1 MIVFDESGEDF
12 ARFHDEM
19 REALAPTDAIEEQ
32 IVERI
37 VLCAWRLR
45 RASRAEAALMN
56 ARARKWQEWK
66 APDNAHAGAVFEE
79 PQKMG
84 ALTRHEAA
92 IERALHRA
100 YALLEQ
106 RRLRADGRTGENEN
120 CKTKPIPPAPA
131 AAPAMSNEERSE
143 ERRQEVA
150 SPG

>member
-1 MIVFDESGEDF
+1 MATEAQIEANRRNAQRSTGPKTPEGKEEASRNALRHGLTARQVIVFDESGEDF

-45 RASRAEAALMN
+45 RASRAEAALMY

-84 ALTRHEAA
+84 ALTPVR
-92 IERALHRA
+92 
-100 YALLEQ
+100 
-106 RRLRADGRTGENEN
+106 
-120 CKTKPIPPAPA
+120 
-131 AAPAMSNEERSE
+131 
-143 ERRQEVA
+143 
-150 SPG
+150 